1 MEGTERED
9 RDERGRE
16 KEKRH
21 EDRKN
26 KGINAQKCKLEK
38 GAESVIKTKINLIF
52 FLHFFFTV
60 IFAFFSYIQKLYATN
75 YFRLKLKK

>member
-1 MEGTERED
+1 MEGIERED

-16 KEKRH
+16 EEKRH

-26 KGINAQKCKLEK
+26 KGINAQKCKLER
-38 GAESVIKTKINLIF
+38 GAENVIKTKINLIYF
-52 FLHFFFTV
+52 YIFSLQLYLH
-60 IFAFFSYIQKLYATN
+60 FFSYIQKLYATN

>member
-16 KEKRH
+16 EEKRH
-21 EDRKN
+21 ENRKN
-26 KGINAQKCKLEK
+26 KGINAQKCKLEG

-52 FLHFFFTV
+52 FYIFSLQLYLH
-60 IFAFFSYIQKLYATN
+60 FFSYIQKLYATN

>member
-9 RDERGRE
+9 RDERGRGE
-16 KEKRH
+16 EKRH

-26 KGINAQKCKLEK
+26 KGINAQKCKLER

-52 FLHFFFTV
+52 FFTFFLY
-60 IFAFFSYIQKLYATN
+60 SYICIFFLIYKN
-75 YFRLKLKK
+75 YTLPIILD

>member
-16 KEKRH
+16 EEKRH

-26 KGINAQKCKLEK
+26 KGVNAQKCKLER

-60 IFAFFSYIQKLYATN
+60 IFAFFFLYTKIIR
-75 YFRLKLKK
+75 YQLF

>member
-9 RDERGRE
+9 RDERGRKE
-16 KEKRH
+16 EKRH

-26 KGINAQKCKLEK
+26 KGINAQKCKLERDT
-38 GAESVIKTKINLIF
+38 ESVIKTKINLIF
-52 FLHFFFTV
+52 FLH
-60 IFAFFSYIQKLYATN
+60 FFSYIQKLYATN

>member
-16 KEKRH
+16 EEKRH

-26 KGINAQKCKLEK
+26 KGINAQKCKLER

-60 IFAFFSYIQKLYATN
+60 IFAFFSYIQKLYANN